1 MGLERGLIEYPMRR
15 RILRTALR
23 SVACVGLLSPLTPS
37 AQAGRCDANFCETEE
52 HCYPDFCVTNK
63 VTRSG
68 SNWDIHLAVR
78 LTKYKL
84 GSINVILMGGAQR
97 ELSSRGDVIPVD
109 FSIVDG
115 GTANYSIQSC
125 TRKVDTFTPHNVCAR
140 WVALHAPI
148 PYPCP
153 DPYVWRESFDYDFKC
168 VVARDKWRLENGQCR
183 SGYVWIGV
191 PPVPNQCVTPA
202 ERAAVTQKSE
212 PVHKLRVRPLPGSDQ
227 AQGGGAKVATSVQA
241 TDVYPDNSGA
251 SNRICTM
258 NPGDNGAFLESKP
271 GEPDWVHLSGVSGA
285 CGGKGGWV
293 WNGGSLR
300 IE

>member
-1 MGLERGLIEYPMRR
+1 MEANEQSVSARR
-15 RILRTALR
+15 RAGVMRIAMGILRITFA
-23 SVACVGLLSPLTPS
+23 SIACVGLLAPS
-37 AQAGRCDANFCETEE
+37 AAEAMGRCNANFCETEE

-68 SNWDIHLAVR
+68 SNWDIHLSVR

-84 GSINVILMGGAQR
+84 GSINVILLGGAQH
-97 ELSSRGDVIPVD
+97 ELSSTGNVIPVD

-125 TRKVDTFTPHNVCAR
+125 TRKVDTYTPHNVCEK

-168 VVARDKWRLENGQCR
+168 VVAWDKWRLENGQCR

-191 PPVPNQCVTPA
+191 PPTKTSASLPRSGLPL
-202 ERAAVTQKSE
+202 
-212 PVHKLRVRPLPGSDQ
+212 HKNTSPLVNC
-227 AQGGGAKVATSVQA
+227 A
-241 TDVYPDNSGA
+241 
-251 SNRICTM
+251 
-258 NPGDNGAFLESKP
+258 
-271 GEPDWVHLSGVSGA
+271 
-285 CGGKGGWV
+285 
-293 WNGGSLR
+293 
-300 IE
+300 